1 MERAAGNSNGGSE
14 RHGVTPSLTRTAP
27 PAPLPPQ
34 DGESEKA
41 AGHSRIGEG
50 IVT

>member
-14 RHGVTPSLTRTAP
+14 RQGVTPSLTRTAP
-27 PAPLPPQ
+27 RPPQ
-34 DGESEKA
+34 DGESEKT

>member
-1 MERAAGNSNGGSE
+1 MEVVRGRE
-14 RHGVTPSLTRTAP
+14 KP
-27 PAPLPPQ
+27 PPYPHRPQ